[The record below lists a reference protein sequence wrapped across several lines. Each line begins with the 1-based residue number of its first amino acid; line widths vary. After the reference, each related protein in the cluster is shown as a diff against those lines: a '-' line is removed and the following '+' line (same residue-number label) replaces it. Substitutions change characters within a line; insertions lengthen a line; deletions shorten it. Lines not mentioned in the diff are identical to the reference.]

1 MATRKCRSL
10 TLREILNEAAG
21 LLLHPKNI
29 VYERVADTQLLQYAV
44 IRELHR
50 GHLILEMVS
59 NHVLLKRSKVLFWP
73 EKRQRKQV
81 SAPPRWLRASVLHTR
96 ALTPFP
102 GKFNGHQHVFYRV
115 RPHTAKRQPPQGAC
129 WRKVPWDEL
138 EEGKESPKSARAR
151 HEKIQVP

>member
-59 NHVLLKRSKVLFWP
+59 NHVLLKRSKVLFGP
-73 EKRQRKQV
+73 RNGNV
-81 SAPPRWLRASVLHTR
+81 SKSPLLLDGFAPAFCILVL
-96 ALTPFP
+96 
-102 GKFNGHQHVFYRV
+102 
-115 RPHTAKRQPPQGAC
+115 
-129 WRKVPWDEL
+129 
-138 EEGKESPKSARAR
+138 
-151 HEKIQVP
+151 